1 MSADP
6 APAAASA
13 ALADPKAVVDIVLE
27 KNGVTIRC
35 KAYAG
40 GPSLD
45 AVIDA
50 ASLALKKTAPARAPR
65 PKVPAAAAA
74 PGTAAS
80 AVAAAGGLKRT
91 TASKKLVPMDESIP
105 PEEVVSTVFAAKKR
119 AWKKEIEKD
128 AEEGDGD
135 WVASEDDRGSADD
148 SDSGDSLDKAFIDN
162 SVDDLVKAVVDGAV
176 DSSSSEEEEEDSA
189 DSDSDADAVS
199 VPSNPLRSPV
209 PEGRARKAKAK
220 GSLRTSFMAKLDAAE
235 LPPRAP
241 KKPRMGRLELVFPE
255 ESDADSVDKEDLRKL
270 LARPLPEAASPA
282 YEPVAPPAF
291 VDVTEEVQDAH
302 MERQAAAVA
311 AAASPAAAQSQLNLT
326 QAPGGSPVRS

>member
-1 MSADP
+1 
-6 APAAASA
+6 
-13 ALADPKAVVDIVLE
+13 
-27 KNGVTIRC
+27 
-35 KAYAG
+35 
-40 GPSLD
+40 
-45 AVIDA
+45 
-50 ASLALKKTAPARAPR
+50 
-65 PKVPAAAAA
+65 
-74 PGTAAS
+74 
-80 AVAAAGGLKRT
+80 VAAAGGLKRT
-91 TASKKLVPMDESIP
+91 TASKKLTPVDESVP

-128 AEEGDGD
+128 SEEGDGD

-176 DSSSSEEEEEDSA
+176 DSSSSEEEDSADSA

-241 KKPRMGRLELVFPE
+241 KKPRMGALVFPD
-255 ESDADSVDKEDLRKL
+255 ESDAEVT
-270 LARPLPEAASPA
+270 EAASPR
-282 YEPVAPPAF
+282 YEPVVRALDAP
-291 VDVTEEVQDAH
+291 
-302 MERQAAAVA
+302 METQAEALV
-311 AAASPAAAQSQLNLT
+311 AAASPDAAQLT
-326 QAPGGSPVRS
+326 QTSGGSPLRT

>member
-1 MSADP
+1 
-6 APAAASA
+6 
-13 ALADPKAVVDIVLE
+13 VDIVLE

-50 ASLALKKTAPARAPR
+50 ASSALKKTAPARAPR

-74 PGTAAS
+74 APGTAAS
-80 AVAAAGGLKRT
+80 AVAAAGGLKRIP
-91 TASKKLVPMDESIP
+91 ASKKLTPVDESVP

-128 AEEGDGD
+128 SEEGDGD
-135 WVASEDDRGSADD
+135 WVASEEDRGSADD

-176 DSSSSEEEEEDSA
+176 DSSSSEEEDSA
-189 DSDSDADAVS
+189 DSDSDDADADAVS

-209 PEGRARKAKAK
+209 PEGRVRKAKTK

-241 KKPRMGRLELVFPE
+241 KKPRMGALVFPD
-255 ESDADSVDKEDLRKL
+255 ESDAEVR
-270 LARPLPEAASPA
+270 EAASPP
-282 YEPVAPPAF
+282 YEPVDRA
-291 VDVTEEVQDAH
+291 EILDAH
-302 MERQAAAVA
+302 METQAEALV
-311 AAASPAAAQSQLNLT
+311 AAASPATAPLGLT
-326 QAPGGSPVRS
+326 QTPGGSP